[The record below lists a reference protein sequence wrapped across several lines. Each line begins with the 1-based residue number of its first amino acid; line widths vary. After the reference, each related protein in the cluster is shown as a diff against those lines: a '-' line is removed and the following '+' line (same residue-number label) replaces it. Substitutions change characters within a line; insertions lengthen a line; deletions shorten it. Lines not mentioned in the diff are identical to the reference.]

1 MSKVPKIEENL
12 LEDQQGKIKS
22 ALFYYNKL
30 IESYSTHF
38 MWDDDDDEE
47 VAEID
52 DLLKGLDEVSNGVT
66 DTGNQKDVA
75 KVENWRKAKNYVLGR
90 LTDANKQTL
99 ERMLASGALEM
110 IGDIFESDVESDAES
125 DSE

>member
-22 ALFYYNKL
+22 ALFYYSKL